1 MPTLVELRGE
11 IITKSDQLE
20 RIFQEAGPELDLTK
34 VSYVDG
40 DTATKAAEIKRRN
53 DELADLGKQLDALR
67 EAEDLREKNAERQRW
82 LHEPGQHFVHPRP
95 EAGSGAPGGDLH
107 ERAAKSLGTLFTE
120 HPAYLQEKGT
130 AMAHFGVSLPDVDM
144 KTVMT
149 LTAGFAPEATRIPR
163 VVLSAQRRPMVADL
177 IPQDPTTLSAIRY
190 MEETTF
196 TNNAAAVA
204 ENAAKPES
212 ALAFTERLVPVE
224 VIATTLPVTNQQL
237 DDVPA
242 MQSLIDNRL
251 TVMVQLAEEVELLT
265 GSGTSPH
272 LTGFYNKPSI
282 QTQAK
287 GADPTPDAVFK
298 GMTKVRYTGY
308 ADPNGMA
315 IHPNDWQDIRLLR
328 TADGIYIFG
337 SPTDEGIER
346 MWGMPVVVTPAATEG
361 TAILGD
367 FALYSHISRRQGIQI
382 DVSTEHDTFFAY
394 NKVLVRAEERLSL
407 EIYRAAAFCT
417 ITGI

>member
-11 IITKSDQLE
+11 ITTKSDQLE

-53 DELADLGKQLDALR
+53 DELGELGKQLDALR
-67 EAEDLREKNAERQRW
+67 EAQELREKNAERQRW
-82 LHEPGQHFVHPRP
+82 LHEPAQPFVHPQP
-95 EAGSGAPGGDLH
+95 GAGSGAPGGDLH
-107 ERAAKSLGTLFTE
+107 DRAVKSLGTLFTE

-130 AMAHFGVSLPDVDM
+130 AMAHFGVSLPEVDV

-149 LTAGFAPEATRIPR
+149 LTSGFAPEAARIPR
-163 VVLSAQRRPMVADL
+163 VVLSAVRRPMVADL
-177 IPQDPTTLSAIRY
+177 IPQDPTTLTAIRY

-196 TNNAAAVA
+196 TNNAASVA
-204 ENAAKPES
+204 ENALKPES

-242 MQSLIDNRL
+242 IRSLIDNRL

-282 QTQAK
+282 LTQAK
-287 GADPTPDAVFK
+287 GTDPTPDAVYK
-298 GMTKVRYTGY
+298 GITKVRFTGF
-308 ADPNGMA
+308 ADPTGIVM
-315 IHPNDWQDIRLLR
+315 HPNDWQDVRLLR

-337 SPTDEGIER
+337 SPAEADLER
-346 MWGMPVVVTPAATEG
+346 MWALPVVVTPAATEG
-361 TAILGD
+361 TGLLGD
-367 FALYSHISRRQGIQI
+367 FALYSHISRRQGVQI
-382 DVSTEHDTFFAY
+382 DVSTEHDTFFAF
-394 NKVLVRAEERLSL
+394 NKVLLRAEERLSL
-407 EIYRAAAFCT
+407 EIYRASAFCL
-417 ITGI
+417 ISGI